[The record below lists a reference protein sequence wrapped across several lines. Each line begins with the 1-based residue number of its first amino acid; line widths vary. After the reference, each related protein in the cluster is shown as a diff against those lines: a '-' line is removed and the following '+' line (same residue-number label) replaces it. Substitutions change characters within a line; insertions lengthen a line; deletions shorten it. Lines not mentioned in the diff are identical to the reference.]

1 MNEQMNKKTN
11 KNISKKLFQIL
22 LVQTELNI
30 NFQNDSDKLTEKEKI
45 SSSISIH

>member
-1 MNEQMNKKTN
+1 MNRWTNKTN

>member
-1 MNEQMNKKTN
+1 MNRWTKKTN